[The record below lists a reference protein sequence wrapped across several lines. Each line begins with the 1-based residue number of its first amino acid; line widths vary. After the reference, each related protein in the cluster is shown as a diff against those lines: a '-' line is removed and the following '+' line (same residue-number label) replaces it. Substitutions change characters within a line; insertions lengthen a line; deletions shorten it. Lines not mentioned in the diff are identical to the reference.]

1 MWPCLVMRQTL
12 PRSKARSARRR
23 VSSLRLL
30 HAHAAPS
37 SNTTSMH
44 VRSSLFPQSED
55 GLVGDDGMAARSYPE
70 HWKGDH
76 GLYCAGMVRRG
87 IYGSCEDAELIAAD
101 ISKLLHPKQEQGNG
115 V

>member
-1 MWPCLVMRQTL
+1 ML
-12 PRSKARSARRR
+12 
-23 VSSLRLL
+23 
-30 HAHAAPS
+30 
-37 SNTTSMH
+37 